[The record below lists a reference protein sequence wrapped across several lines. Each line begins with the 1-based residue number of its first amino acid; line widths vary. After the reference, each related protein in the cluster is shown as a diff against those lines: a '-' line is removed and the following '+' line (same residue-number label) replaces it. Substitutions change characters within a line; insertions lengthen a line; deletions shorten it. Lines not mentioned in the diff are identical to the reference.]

1 MSKSPSRAAHKALV
15 ARVPLAW
22 PTLVLSI
29 GVTALWLTSTTLALL
44 GTIPSAVALALNV
57 IAAFGAFTPMHD
69 ASHRSVSASRGVNE
83 AVGRLSSLL
92 LLAPFPAFRWVHLEH
107 HKHTNEPDADPDYWS
122 GKGPGWMLP
131 LRWLTQDLHYYVL
144 YFEALDR
151 RPHRER
157 VEVLGSLA
165 LFYGAAIALA
175 AAGWLGPV
183 VLLWL
188 IPARIATAM
197 LAFSFDYLPHR
208 PHRIT
213 SKQDRYRATHIL
225 ADRWLTPLFLYQ
237 NYHLIH
243 HLYPGVPF
251 YRYARVWRAEE
262 RALIAKGA
270 AVKRL
275 FRSSSRTRSPQEA

>member
-1 MSKSPSRAAHKALV
+1 MSHESRLSRKELL
-15 ARVPLAW
+15 ARVPMAW
-22 PTLVLSI
+22 PTLVLSLV
-29 GVTALWLTSTTLALL
+29 VTSLWLGSTVLALT
-44 GTIPSAVALALNV
+44 GAIPMGLAVLLNIV
-57 IAAFGAFTPMHD
+57 AAFGAFTPMHD
-69 ASHRSVSASRGVNE
+69 ASHRSVSSTPTVN
-83 AVGRLSSLL
+83 AVVGRLSSLL

-107 HKHTNEPDADPDYWS
+107 HKHTNEPEHDPDYWS
-122 GKGPGWMLP
+122 GKGPTWMLP
-131 LRWLTQDLHYYVL
+131 LRWLSQDLHYYVL

-151 RPHRER
+151 RPVRER
-157 VEVLGSLA
+157 REVLSSLV
-165 LFYGAAIALA
+165 LFYGAAVALA
-175 AAGWLGPV
+175 LAGYLIPV

-188 IPARIATAM
+188 VPARLATAM

-225 ADRWLTPLFLYQ
+225 ADPWLTPLFLYQ

-251 YRYARVWRAEE
+251 YRYARVFDAQQAE
-262 RALIAKGA
+262 LVAKGA

-275 FRSSSRTRSPQEA
+275 FGSSPEPGSPQQA